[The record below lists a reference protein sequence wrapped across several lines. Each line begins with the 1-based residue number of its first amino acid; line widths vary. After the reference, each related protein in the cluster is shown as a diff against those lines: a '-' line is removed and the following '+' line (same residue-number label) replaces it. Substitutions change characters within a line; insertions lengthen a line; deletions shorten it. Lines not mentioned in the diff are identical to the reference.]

1 MNIDVDVI
9 IVAVF
14 LLTTLAVGISKG
26 RHINNIRE
34 FAVGNRDFTT
44 TALVCTIVAT
54 WIGGEDFFI
63 LISESYTDG
72 LYFILSYSFGILA
85 VILLIGLF
93 FTPRMA
99 EFLGSLS
106 IAEVMGKLYGN
117 QAKLVSAIAGCIGT
131 AGVIAAQLKIAGLL
145 FEYALDVSS
154 IYGIVIGASIVTIY
168 SAFGGI
174 KSVTFTDVIQFF
186 MFGAIL
192 PTLALFIF
200 GTLGS
205 TNNLIITLA
214 SNENF
219 NYKQIFDFS
228 SSKSLYYLF
237 IFLWVAVPSFDPAIF
252 QRISMAKD
260 VFQAIKSFIIAAF
273 VFFALTLTMSWI
285 GVIALSIYP
294 DVAPDAIAKHIIMDY
309 SYTGLKG
316 LTLAGILAMLMSTAD
331 SYINSTSV
339 LFTHDFCNA
348 AGIKIKN
355 ELITSRIV
363 ALILG
368 IFATILALYS
378 TNLLQ
383 LIITTKSFYMPI
395 VSIPFMFS
403 IFGFRSSS
411 KSVLIGMGAGFI
423 TVVLWEI
430 FLRGHTVDSVIPGM
444 AANII
449 FLFASHYLLG
459 ESGGWVGIK
468 DYSPVIKLRQER
480 KERLNQ
486 FVCAVKNFNFMK
498 FCEKN
503 SPKQDSVYL
512 NFGIFCMFS
521 TYFSIYTMPQS
532 AKINYQELINF
543 IYPSVFFVATALISY
558 PIWIESLKKTRV
570 ISVIWVAAVFYILVC
585 VGSIQVL
592 IGNFSKFQ
600 LMTFILNF
608 VVLAILTRWPV
619 AMFMMIAGLLSSV
632 QFFKWYSGIEV
643 LVGNLNNLQFTIAYL
658 LLFMSAILVAF
669 LKPKQEYLET
679 TEAKVVYL
687 EKEADFA
694 RRELENVVQGLD
706 FLENQFKDKEG
717 KLKAKEIY
725 LKDQLKLRNIEI
737 AKLKDLKDEFI
748 RNIPHE
754 ANTPLT
760 GILSLSD
767 VLYSCYDS
775 LDRKTLKQSIKDIVN
790 SSDRLKT
797 YINNIADLSKL
808 SALTYELN
816 KEEVDLSEIV
826 RERPVLYKK
835 IFTDDAKQK
844 FIFKVEDKL
853 MVQCDEYYITQA
865 IDNLVSNA
873 VKYGEGKPITI
884 SLTKTVNNKV
894 KFTIMDQGI
903 GIPKDELISIFHKFT
918 TSSKTR
924 TPAGGRGIGLALC
937 EKVITVH
944 GGNIEAQSDGKKGA
958 SFSFVLPC

>member
-1 MNIDVDVI
+1 MNLDVDVI

-14 LLTTLAVGISKG
+14 LLTTLVVGIRKG

-44 TALVCTIVAT
+44 TTLVCTIVAT
-54 WIGGEDFFI
+54 WAAGDDFFVFI
-63 LISESYTDG
+63 EEAYSDG
-72 LYFILSYSFGILA
+72 LYFIFADLLGILT
-85 VILLIGLF
+85 VLLLIGLVF
-93 FTPRMA
+93 IPRMA
-99 EFLGSLS
+99 EFLGDLS
-106 IAEVMGKLYGN
+106 IAEAMGKLYGN
-117 QAKLVSAIAGCIGT
+117 KAKLITAIAGCIGT
-131 AGVIAAQLKIAGLL
+131 SGMIAAQFKIAGLL
-145 FEYALDVSS
+145 FEYTLGISS
-154 IYGIVIGASIVTIY
+154 IYGIIFVASIVTIY

-192 PTLALFIF
+192 PTLAFFIF
-200 GTLGS
+200 GTLGN
-205 TNNLIITLA
+205 TDNLFTTLA
-214 SNENF
+214 SNDNF
-219 NYKQIFDFS
+219 DYKQVFDFS
-228 SSKSLYYLF
+228 TKKSLYYLF
-237 IFLWVAVPSFDPAIF
+237 LFFFIAVPSFDPAIF
-252 QRISMAKD
+252 QRISIAKD
-260 VFQAIKSFIIAAF
+260 TFQARKAFIIAAF
-273 VFFALTLTMSWI
+273 AYSFFGLMISWI
-285 GVIALSIYP
+285 GVTALAIYP
-294 DVAPDAIAKHIIMDY
+294 DIAPNEIAKHIIMDY

-339 LFTHDFCNA
+339 LFTHDFCKA
-348 AGIKIKN
+348 AGIKIKD

-395 VSIPFMFS
+395 VSVPFMFS
-403 IFGFRSSS
+403 IFGFRSSG

-444 AANII
+444 VANII
-449 FLFASHYLLG
+449 FLFASHYILKQR
-459 ESGGWVGIK
+459 GGWVGIK

-480 KERLNQ
+480 KEKFNR
-486 FVCAVKNFNFMK
+486 FVYAIKNFNFIR

-532 AKINYQELINF
+532 AKTNYQELINF

-558 PIWIESLKKTRV
+558 PIWIEPLKKTRI
-570 ISVIWVAAVFYILVC
+570 ISVIWIAAVFYILVC

-592 IGNFSKFQ
+592 ISNFSKFQ
-600 LMTFILNF
+600 LMTFMLNF

-619 AMFMMIAGLLSSV
+619 AMFMMIIGLLSSV

-658 LLFMSAILVAF
+658 LLFMSTILVAF
-669 LKPKQEYLET
+669 LKPKQEYLEA
-679 TEAKVVYL
+679 TEEKAEHLQYEVKGL
-687 EKEADFA
+687 EREVGHA
-694 RRELENVVQGLD
+694 RGELENVVQGLE
-706 FLENQFKDKEG
+706 FLENQFQDKEG
-717 KLKAKEIY
+717 KLKSKEIY

-737 AKLKDLKDEFI
+737 SKLRDLKDEFI

-754 ANTPLT
+754 ANTPMT
-760 GILSLSD
+760 GILSLSE

-775 LDRKTLKQSIKDIVN
+775 LDEKLVKQS
-790 SSDRLKT
+790 LK
-797 YINNIADLSKL
+797 I
-808 SALTYELN
+808 
-816 KEEVDLSEIV
+816 
-826 RERPVLYKK
+826 
-835 IFTDDAKQK
+835 
-844 FIFKVEDKL
+844 
-853 MVQCDEYYITQA
+853 
-865 IDNLVSNA
+865 
-873 VKYGEGKPITI
+873 
-884 SLTKTVNNKV
+884 
-894 KFTIMDQGI
+894 
-903 GIPKDELISIFHKFT
+903 
-918 TSSKTR
+918 
-924 TPAGGRGIGLALC
+924 
-937 EKVITVH
+937 
-944 GGNIEAQSDGKKGA
+944 
-958 SFSFVLPC
+958 